1 MNEKLCSEH
10 VNAGHHLDDLGIKGR
25 IILKCNLHTKH
36 SREIWIH
43 LAHNWN

>member
-1 MNEKLCSEH
+1 MNAKPCSEQLK
-10 VNAGHHLDDLGIKGR
+10 AGDHLDGLGLKGR
-25 IILKCNLHTKH
+25 IILKCNLHAKH